1 MDWFSKR
8 QSTVEA
14 ATYGSEFMAARLAVQ
29 QIIDMR
35 LTLHYMGVPLDGP
48 AWLFGD
54 NESVVKSSI
63 IPASTL
69 NKRHNALSYHTV
81 RSAISANII
90 KFRHIPGDVNISDM
104 LTKHLEPCTLE
115 PLVKPWLM
123 WKGSKVIDGPKVKK
137 LAS

>member
-1 MDWFSKR
+1 M
-8 QSTVEA
+8 ST
-14 ATYGSEFMAARLAVQ
+14 
-29 QIIDMR
+29 
-35 LTLHYMGVPLDGP
+35 
-48 AWLFGD
+48 
-54 NESVVKSSI
+54 

-81 RSAISANII
+81 RSAIAANII

-137 LAS
+137 LTS